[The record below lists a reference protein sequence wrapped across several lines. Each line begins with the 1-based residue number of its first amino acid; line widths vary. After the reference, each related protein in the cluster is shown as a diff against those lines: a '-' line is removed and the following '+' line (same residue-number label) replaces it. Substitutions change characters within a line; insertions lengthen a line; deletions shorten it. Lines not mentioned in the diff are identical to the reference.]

1 LLIQI
6 LAAFTGK
13 YNFLSMKQINIFLIL
28 LFISHSINAQT
39 NNQKAVFIIVDG
51 IPADIIE
58 KNPTP
63 ALKKIAA
70 AGGYT
75 RAHVGGEK
83 GTYTQTPTIS
93 AVGYNSLLT
102 GTWVNKHN
110 VWGNDI
116 KDPNYNYWTIFRF
129 LKELQPGKTIG
140 IFSTWLDN
148 RTRLVGESMQQTG
161 NIKFDVVADNY
172 ENDTLRFPHDKQSA
186 YIHNIDELVTDEAA
200 KTFRANPP
208 DLSWVYLEYTDDIGH
223 RFGNGTEQDK
233 AVALMDNQVARIWD
247 AIEYRK
253 KNYKEDWLIFIT
265 TDHGRDEKSGKNHGG
280 QSDRERTTWIVSN
293 ASDLNS
299 YFQKGQ
305 PGIVDILPTI
315 ANYFHLTIPREQL
328 MEIDGI
334 PLTNSISISNPIAA
348 YSKDSIHVSWK
359 AWENKGQVKIWL
371 SQTNQ
376 FKQGGSDNYILIGEV
391 PLSKMNFSFDVKNIP
406 SSFYKIVLEAPH
418 NFLNRWIIK

>member
-1 LLIQI
+1 
-6 LAAFTGK
+6 
-13 YNFLSMKQINIFLIL
+13 MKRINIFLII
-28 LFISHSINAQT
+28 LFTCQSLIAQRS
-39 NNQKAVFIIVDG
+39 KKVVFVIVDG
-51 IPADIIE
+51 IPAEIIE

-70 AGGYT
+70 VGGYT

-110 VWGNDI
+110 VWDNDI
-116 KDPNYNYWTIFRF
+116 KDPNYSYWTIFRF
-129 LKELQPGKTIG
+129 LKQQKPEKTIG

-148 RTRLVGESMQQTG
+148 RTKLVGESLPQTG

-200 KTFRANPP
+200 KSLKTNPP
-208 DLSWVYLEYTDDIGH
+208 DLSWIYLEYTDDIGH
-223 RFGNGTEQDK
+223 RFGNGPEQDK
-233 AVALMDNQVARIWD
+233 AVAIMDNQIARIWD

-265 TDHGRDEKSGKNHGG
+265 TDHGRDEKAGKNHGG
-280 QSDRERTTWIVSN
+280 QSDRERTTWIVTN
-293 ASDLNS
+293 ASDLNA
-299 YFQKGQ
+299 YFHKGN
-305 PGIVDILPTI
+305 PGIIDIMPTI
-315 ANYFHLTIPREQL
+315 ADYFQLSIPKERL

-334 PLTNSISISNPIAA
+334 PLTGPVSVSNPIAS
-348 YSKDSIHVSWK
+348 YSKDSIFLQWK
-359 AWENKGQVKIWL
+359 TWDNNGDIKIWL
-371 SQTNQ
+371 SETNQ
-376 FKQGGSDNYILIGEV
+376 FKQGGKDDYKLIGQV
-391 PLSKMNFSFDVKNIP
+391 PVTKNSFSFSVKDSP
-406 SSFYKIVLEAPH
+406 SGFYKIVLEAPH
-418 NFLNRWIIK
+418 NLLNRWIILDSKK